1 MAKLYRREKYPG
13 RIRPPLYRAGR
24 IGKLS
29 ATSR

>member
-1 MAKLYRREKYPG
+1 MAKLYRRENYPG
-13 RIRPPLYRAGR
+13 RIRPLYRAGR

>member
-13 RIRPPLYRAGR
+13 RIRPGYRVGR

>member
-1 MAKLYRREKYPG
+1 MAKLYRREKYLG
-13 RIRPPLYRAGR
+13 RIRPLYRAGR